1 MVYLQKQRRRLWI
14 LRSVRVKR
22 VTNGGALVQGLFYRR
37 GDIGGGIW
45 REREGAKRI
54 QNCFE
59 DSANRMPYQ
68 LYDQGAVSSF
78 EESIQLRLRSRK
90 LFHQLI

>member
-1 MVYLQKQRRRLWI
+1 MVYLQKQQRRLSI

-22 VTNGGALVQGLFYRR
+22 VTNGGAPVQGLFYRR
-37 GDIGGGIW
+37 RDMGGGIW

-68 LYDQGAVSSF
+68 LYDQVDQTALKHSNSPDVGA
-78 EESIQLRLRSRK
+78 L
-90 LFHQLI
+90 